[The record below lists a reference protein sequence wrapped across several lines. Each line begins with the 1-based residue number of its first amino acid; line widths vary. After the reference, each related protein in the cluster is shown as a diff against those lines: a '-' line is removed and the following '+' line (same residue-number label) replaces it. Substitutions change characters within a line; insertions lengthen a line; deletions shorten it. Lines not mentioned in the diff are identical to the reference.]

1 MDKLHNMSA
10 PPKSSVL
17 VEIKQL
23 DKMIAFEPKRLERL
37 LNCNNKDLLETINKY
52 IDDNKEFELKAP
64 KAYMFALD
72 VNNNLDYEYCDDID
86 LLICVLGK
94 TSGSIYIPNRQC
106 VINKDKLNK
115 VLYFSKR
122 ELYDK

>member
-17 VEIKQL
+17 IEIKQL
-23 DKMIAFEPKRLERL
+23 DKMIAFEPKRLEGL
-37 LNCNNKDLLETINKY
+37 LNCNNKNLLETINKY

-64 KAYMFALD
+64 KAYMFALE

-94 TSGSIYIPNRQC
+94 TSGSIYIPNRPC